1 MNAYVALA
9 IAIAIAGEV
18 IAITAVT
25 SSDSFTK
32 LVPFIVTVMGC
43 GVTLYFLTLTMK
55 TILTGAAYSIW
66 SAWALCSLKSSLAL
80 FEVKK
85 LTR

>member
-32 LVPFIVTVMGC
+32 LVPSILTVMGY
-43 GVTLYFLTLTMK
+43 GVTLYFLH
-55 TILTGAAYSIW
+55 
-66 SAWALCSLKSSLAL
+66 
-80 FEVKK
+80 
-85 LTR
+85 